1 MNENTTNTSTD
12 DDDYGFVDLGF
23 AIDVLSFSFSI
34 FGFSLFNYVQL
45 QGSFCLFEVCLRDDS
60 RSLLAFNPRPFPV
73 ETGTFYMFDTEHVSV
88 DLLFM
93 RFLIKK
99 PTRKK

>member
-1 MNENTTNTSTD
+1 MNDKDSTRASD
-12 DDDYGFVDLGF
+12 DDDYGFVDMGF

-45 QGSFCLFEVCLRDDS
+45 QGSFCLFEVQLYDDS
-60 RSLLAFNPRPFPV
+60 RSLLAFNPRPISDK
-73 ETGTFYMFDTEHVSV
+73 TDTWYMFDTKHVSV

-99 PTRKK
+99 PTKKK